1 MKARLGLLAAVGGVA
16 CSMVAGVHAASA
28 QSATDT
34 RPMAPNYTI
43 EARVWKDFG
52 NPNPTHWSTSTWT
65 FHGAALQSMSR
76 IKDSTR
82 ITSSSPL
89 TSASCSVGVDTGN
102 PSGNCSLTPVTNT
115 SDVTYTWE
123 NGNTY
128 ISDLN
133 GTVYNNFWLGIGW
146 IKVCNA
152 GSAYSSRLGIKGN
165 ALACVG

>member
-1 MKARLGLLAAVGGVA
+1 MKVRFRLLAVLVGVLGSVLGGVQ
-16 CSMVAGVHAASA
+16 VASA

-52 NPNPTHWSTSTWT
+52 NPNPTHWSSSTWT
-65 FHGAALQSMSR
+65 FHGSALQGMTR

-82 ITSSSPL
+82 ITSSSAM
-89 TSASCSVGVDTGN
+89 TTVSCSAGMETGKPTGN
-102 PSGNCSLTPVTNT
+102 CNLTPVANT
-115 SDVTYTWE
+115 SDVTFNWE

-133 GTVYNNFWLGIGW
+133 GTIYHNFWAGIGW

-152 GSAYSSRLGIKGN
+152 GSAFSSSLGIKGN